1 MTINEDRKN
10 YFSTALGHSGTLT
23 DLEWEWL
30 KSVVAGD
37 DQGSIPD
44 LWREYF
50 RSLGY
55 TGSLSDNWSKLPY
68 PLNRG
73 LGSGVPVIP
82 AMTALTDLSG
92 LVIDFDASD
101 AATITQAA
109 GLVSQWNNKGS
120 YGGNAVAT
128 GSNRPTTNSRTM
140 GGLNT
145 LDFNGANHMDMSAEV
160 MQLTAATNCHFFVW
174 DNDLNATA
182 AFLHL
187 GQTALAGNVRCGLQ
201 VDVGNVDNRIYQYAG
216 ASAITDPNAPE
227 SDGPAVTAMRVE
239 PTIGAS
245 AAVAYNYING
255 ITRAGANG
263 APTFSA
269 MGVWR
274 IAGDPDVTSARWN
287 GAISEIVGYNR
298 NLTVDEQALVE
309 GFLAWKWGLTAN
321 LSASNEWKTKD
332 PRTTAKTN
340 NIVVWGNSFTQN
352 AWIPGQE
359 WTTLLQTNSG
369 RKVSNQGVGG
379 ETSDQICA
387 RSVIDKKFY
396 DRIRII
402 EVGTNG
408 GSTLAKIAE
417 MLAYQPPSKFII
429 FGTFRSVNEEV
440 GTPAYDAKVALDAQI
455 QAAYPNNYMSPMEL
469 AVELQAP
476 GGPYANATFYA
487 KRVIQDALRAD
498 TIHWTA
504 PLIAYIDQWVRD
516 FLASKGW

>member
-101 AATITQAA
+101 AATLNLTGSSVNSWA
-109 GLVSQWNNKGS
+109 NKGS
-120 YGGNAVAT
+120 YGGSAAST
-128 GSNRPTTNSRTM
+128 GSNRPVTGTRTM
-140 GGLNT
+140 GTLNT
-145 LDFNGANHMDMSAEV
+145 LDFNGANHMDISSECFPI
-160 MQLTAATNCHFFVW
+160 TASTNCHFFVW

-187 GQTALAGNVRCGLQ
+187 GQNALAGSVRAGLQ
-201 VDVGNVDNRIYQYAG
+201 VDAGNVDNRIYQYAG
-216 ASAITDPNAPE
+216 ASAITDGAAPE
-227 SDGPAVTAMRVE
+227 SDGPAITAMRVE
-239 PTIGAS
+239 PLIGAS
-245 AAVAYNYING
+245 AATAYNYING
-255 ITRAGANG
+255 ITRGGASG
-263 APTFSA
+263 APTFGA

-274 IAGDPDVTSARWN
+274 IAGDPDNTSSRWN

-309 GFLAWKWGLTAN
+309 GYLAWKWGLTAN
-321 LSASNEWKTKD
+321 LSSSNEWKTKD

-340 NIVVWGNSFTQN
+340 NIVVWGDSFTQN

-359 WTTLLQTNSG
+359 WTTLLQTNTG

-476 GGPYANATFYA
+476 GGPYANPTFYA

-504 PLIAYIDQWVRD
+504 PLIAYIDPWVRD

>member
-1 MTINEDRKN
+1 MSM
-10 YFSTALGHSGTLT
+10 FLGLTLAVTGQSGGG
-23 DLEWEWL
+23 
-30 KSVVAGD
+30 A
-37 DQGSIPD
+37 P
-44 LWREYF
+44 F
-50 RSLGY
+50 
-55 TGSLSDNWSKLPY
+55 TGT
-68 PLNRG
+68 
-73 LGSGVPVIP
+73 P
-82 AMTALTDLSG
+82 AMAALTDLSG

-101 AATITQAA
+101 AATLSVTGA
-109 GLVSQWNNKGS
+109 LVNTWTNKGS
-120 YGGNAVAT
+120 YGGSAT
-128 GSNRPTTNSRTM
+128 STSTNRPSTGVRTM
-140 GGLNT
+140 GTLNT
-145 LDFNGANHMDMSAEV
+145 LDFNGNNHMDMSAEV
-160 MQLTAATNCHFFVW
+160 MPITAAANCQFWVW

-187 GQTALAGNVRCGLQ
+187 GQTALAGNVRAGLQ

-227 SDGPAVTAMRVE
+227 SDGPAITAMRVE

-245 AAVAYNYING
+245 AAVAYNYVNG

-263 APTFSA
+263 APTLGA

-298 NLTVDEQALVE
+298 NMTVDEQALVE
-309 GFLAWKWGLTAN
+309 GFLAWKWGLTSN

-332 PRTTAKTN
+332 PRATAKTN

-417 MLAYQPPSKFII
+417 MLAYQPPDKFII

-455 QAAYPNNYMSPMEL
+455 QAAYPDNYMSPMEL

-476 GGPYANATFYA
+476 GQIYANSTFYA

-504 PLIAYIDQWVRD
+504 PLIAYIDLWVRQ
-516 FLASKGW
+516 FISTKVGW